1 MWTILKAFIENLLQY
16 CFCFMFWFFGHEV
29 CQILAPQPGIEPA
42 LPALDSEISTTGLR
56 GKSQKALSNI
66 YIYIYIYTHTHTHTH
81 RILKICWQNFIFKG
95 KNPKKQLELRKISG
109 ILPISNVRKHHEI
122 RDSKKLSSDF

>member
-1 MWTILKAFIENLLQY
+1 
-16 CFCFMFWFFGHEV
+16 MFWFFGHEV
-29 CQILAPQPGIEPA
+29 CWILAPQPGIKPA
-42 LPALDSEISTTGLR
+42 LSALDSEISTTGLR
-56 GKSQKALSNI
+56 GKSQKALCNIYI

-122 RDSKKLSSDF
+122 RDSKKL

>member
-1 MWTILKAFIENLLQY
+1 MPDLSSPTRDRPCTPCIRQRDLNDWTAREVPKSSLL
-16 CFCFMFWFFGHEV
+16 
-29 CQILAPQPGIEPA
+29 
-42 LPALDSEISTTGLR
+42 
-56 GKSQKALSNI
+56 
-66 YIYIYIYTHTHTHTH
+66 YTHTHTHTH
-81 RILKICWQNFIFKG
+81 RIFKICWQNFIFKG